1 MSTVRPRHLQWIGRL
16 PKPLAAWVEAAL
28 TTGWNIQFTSHW
40 NSSIQ
45 ASSFPHTHQVSESAA
60 VFSLDPKTLQ
70 APQDLQLAKT
80 RWPKFAAVHIAHHS
94 QRQAIL
100 GLSLPVLE
108 SPEQLGDWLKKLALN
123 ASAPSISTHPEDK
136 QSSGGTGNSEL
147 FWGDHPAM
155 EELRQKIASVAA
167 SRVPVLIVGENGT
180 GKTLLARSLHRQSP
194 RHADPFVEVACGA
207 LTEALLESEL
217 FGHEAG
223 AFTGAVAARK
233 GRFEQADRGTL
244 LLDEIATASPAMQVK
259 LLRVLQDL
267 QFERVGGGQ
276 TRQVDVRMVFAT
288 NDDLALSVRQ
298 GRFREDLFYRIH
310 VVPITV
316 PSLWQRRDD
325 IPGMAEFFLQRFAME
340 HRRQIDGFQ
349 EDAIDAM
356 TSYRW
361 PGNIR
366 ELRNAIERAVLL
378 ARRPRIAA
386 SDLNLGDF
394 GSIGATV
401 APTLLSPPS
410 PRLDPSHSLKE
421 ALAVPERQLI
431 LNALREHD
439 GNRVATA
446 LSLGINRAT
455 LYKKMKRL
463 GIPATEGDG
472 CE

>member
-1 MSTVRPRHLQWIGRL
+1 
-16 PKPLAAWVEAAL
+16 
-28 TTGWNIQFTSHW
+28 
-40 NSSIQ
+40 
-45 ASSFPHTHQVSESAA
+45 
-60 VFSLDPKTLQ
+60 
-70 APQDLQLAKT
+70 
-80 RWPKFAAVHIAHHS
+80 
-94 QRQAIL
+94 
-100 GLSLPVLE
+100 VLE

-244 LLDEIATASPAMQVK
+244 FLDEIATASPAMQVK